1 MSANPIAKSV
11 RVSSSPARKTRG
23 RRRGT
28 RGSDSRQLVLNFI
41 GSYTEEN
48 NRPPT
53 VREIQQHC
61 GFKSPRAVSYI
72 LEKLE
77 EAKKIIRQA
86 HSRGIQ
92 LLDDTGNTV
101 RSSVPAMQI
110 PLFDSIPAGLG
121 DTYEGGDAPEQIKFV
136 PSTLGISNPEKAYA
150 VRVRGNSMVDAG
162 ILDGDVVVLE
172 QREPKDND
180 IIAALIDG
188 ENTLKRLVRQGSRF
202 FLKAENPDYPDL
214 HPVETLASQGVV
226 VSVMRTL
233 HGAVA

>member
-1 MSANPIAKSV
+1 MSTNPSSKSV
-11 RVSSSPARKTRG
+11 RLQPTVKTRG

-92 LLDDTGNTV
+92 LIDETGHAM
-101 RSSVPAMQI
+101 RSSVPAMQL

-121 DTYEGGDAPEQIKFV
+121 DSYEGGDAPEQIRFV
-136 PSTLGISNPEKAYA
+136 PSTLGISDPKRAYA
-150 VRVRGNSMVDAG
+150 VKVRGDSMVGAG
-162 ILDGDVVVLE
+162 ILDGDVVILE
-172 QREPKDND
+172 QREAKEND
-180 IIAALIDG
+180 IVAALIDG
-188 ENTLKRLVRQGSRF
+188 ENTLKRLVKKGSGL

-214 HPVETLASQGVV
+214 HPVQQLSSQGVV
-226 VSVMRTL
+226 VSVMRNL
-233 HGAVA
+233 QGAIA

>member
-1 MSANPIAKSV
+1 MSANPTSKSV
-11 RVSSSPARKTRG
+11 RVPSSTTRKTRG
-23 RRRGT
+23 RRRGS

-92 LLDDTGNTV
+92 LLDDSGNTV
-101 RSSVPAMQI
+101 RSATTAMQI
-110 PLFDSIPAGLG
+110 PLFDSIPAGFG
-121 DTYEGGDAPEQIKFV
+121 DLYEGGEASDQIKFV
-136 PSTLGISNPEKAYA
+136 PSTLGIRNPNKAYA
-150 VRVRGNSMVDAG
+150 VRVRGNSMVNAG

-172 QREPKDND
+172 QREAKEND
-180 IIAALIDG
+180 IVAALIDG
-188 ENTLKRLVRQGSRF
+188 ENTLKRLVRDGARY

-214 HPVETLASQGVV
+214 QPIEALSSQGVV

-233 HGAVA
+233 HAA